1 MQKQLLT
8 IAIVGIIIIGAVT
21 AGGYYLGKVIQKPKT
36 TPSPS
41 ESPLIT
47 ETTATPEAPATP
59 ALSTPGLLPTAPPR
73 NNVSVKQQVKSATAT
88 KNATPITAKTGPSTT
103 VAKQTSIRFVG
114 VPTQASAN
122 QPFVVSWYI
131 DGSEGLMGTSTRLE
145 TSLNSSSS
153 TGSSSSSVS
162 GSQSS
167 AFGAF
172 QIPQK
177 FQSEVTF
184 GGNSG
189 PIVLKATAEINGQT
203 YTATQTVQLTD

>member
-47 ETTATPEAPATP
+47 EPTATPTPTPATVS
-59 ALSTPGLLPTAPPR
+59 STPVLLPTAPPR
-73 NNVSVKQQVKSATAT
+73 TSTSTKQQVKGVTVTQNS
-88 KNATPITAKTGPSTT
+88 TPITAKTGPDTT
-103 VAKQTSIRFVG
+103 VSKQTSIRFVG
-114 VPTQASAN
+114 VPAQASAN

-131 DGSEGLMGTSTRLE
+131 DGPEGLMGTSTRLE

-167 AFGAF
+167 SFGAF

-189 PIVLKATAEINGQT
+189 PVVLKVTAEVGGIT
-203 YTATQTVQLTD
+203 YTARQTVQLTD